1 MMTESPDGARR
12 DGILLAVLLGVAILT
27 AWISPFHRELMV
39 GDETKYSRV
48 IHELGRSDGI
58 LVLRLGDQPYAHKP
72 PVHFWLILLLTHLFG
87 PQSIWPFVLP
97 SLLFFLVLCALTAA
111 AGRRVAS
118 LDQGLIAA
126 AIFATFW
133 LAWGVAQSARME
145 MEFVVLITA
154 GCLLLFEGLE
164 KGRRWSIPLA
174 GALFGLAILVKG
186 PMAAV
191 IAIVLFAAESILRRR
206 RPGWDALVALLIMAA
221 IPLIWLIPAILQGG
235 GAYGEELLV
244 KQSVGRAFGSWVH
257 ANPPWFYL
265 VRFPLTF
272 FPWFILVVL
281 GGAHALRHTAGED
294 RRRLRFLV
302 SWFFAVFVPFS
313 LISGKLDIYML
324 PAMVPASVLGARFL
338 VDLQSGT
345 RSWRRTGSSLVTG
358 LLAVVFVLLS
368 IVAPLVPRTEPELHL
383 LDRYDVQG
391 LFWSG
396 AVVALGGLLLL
407 RRLASRPMARAAVA
421 GGVAL
426 WPLVYIVIVLIPL
439 VNQTSTTAPLVRELE
454 RTGVPPEE
462 IALYW
467 TPHLWSRD
475 MPAEFQKV
483 RYVSPEGLAEDP
495 ARIVVV
501 RSDRAA
507 ALGET
512 LDRYERISSLRMIS
526 KDFDVYELGD
536 RP

>member
-1 MMTESPDGARR
+1 MVLRSRTEARS
-12 DGILLAVLLGVAILT
+12 DELWLALLLAAAIVT
-27 AWISPFHRELMV
+27 TWISPLHRELMV

-48 IHELGRSDGI
+48 IHELRSSESI

-72 PVHFWLILLLTHLFG
+72 PVHFWLMLLLTHLFG

-97 SLLFFLVLCALTAA
+97 SLLFFIVLCVLTAA
-111 AGRRVAS
+111 VGKRVAA
-118 LDQGLIAA
+118 LGRGHTAA

-145 MEFVVLITA
+145 MEFVALITA

-164 KGRRWSIPLA
+164 RGRRWSIPAA

-191 IAIVLFAAESILRRR
+191 IAIVLFATESILRRR
-206 RPGWDALVALLIMAA
+206 RPGWDSLLALLVMAV
-221 IPLIWLIPAILQGG
+221 IPLIWLIPAVLQGG
-235 GAYGEELLV
+235 SGYGEELLLE
-244 KQSVGRAFGSWVH
+244 QSVGRAFGSWVH

-265 VRFPLTF
+265 LRFPLTF
-272 FPWFILVVL
+272 FPWFILVIL
-281 GGAHALRHTAGED
+281 GGVHVLRHTGGED

-302 SWFFAVFVPFS
+302 SWFAAVFVPFS

-324 PAMVPASVLGARFL
+324 PAMVPAAVLAARYLEDLRSGA
-338 VDLQSGT
+338 T
-345 RSWRRTGSSLVTG
+345 RARRTGSSFITG
-358 LLAVVFVLLS
+358 LLAVLFLMLS
-368 IVAPLVPRTEPELHL
+368 IAAPLVPREEPELHL

-396 AVVALGGLLLL
+396 AVVAIGGLLLL
-407 RRLASRPMARAAVA
+407 RRLSSRPMARAAVA

-426 WPLVYIVIVLIPL
+426 WPLVYVVIVLIPL
-439 VNQTSTTAPLVRELE
+439 VNQISTTAPLVRALE

-483 RYVSPEGLAEDP
+483 RYVSPESLAEDP

-501 RSDRAA
+501 RSDHAA
-507 ALGET
+507 ELAET
-512 LDRYERISSLRMIS
+512 LDRYDRIIRLRMIS
-526 KDFDVYELGD
+526 RDFDVYELGD
-536 RP
+536 